1 MIIFISGASAGFG
14 LAMSKRFAKLG
25 HKVIAAARR
34 EEKLKELKKEFKE
47 NIFPLVLD
55 VSNREQVQHALTNLP
70 KEWSDVDIL
79 INNAGLAL
87 GFDSAQ
93 KSSLEDWETMVQTNI
108 NGILYLT
115 HFFLPQMIKKNSGHI
130 INLGSVAGEFPYPGG
145 NVYGATKS
153 FVHQFSLNLR
163 ADILGSKVRV
173 TVVEPG
179 MCASEFSQVRFKGDN
194 EKAEAVYKGMQP
206 LSAEDIAETVEWIMT
221 RPSHVNI
228 NVISLMPIDQAFNGF
243 AIHRKS

>member
-14 LAMSKRFAKLG
+14 LAMAKRFASAG
-25 HKVIAAARR
+25 HKIIAAARR
-34 EEKLKELKKEFKE
+34 EDRLINLKKEFGDLVY
-47 NIFPLVLD
+47 PLAVD
-55 VSNREQVQHALTNLP
+55 ISNKNELHLALKSLP
-70 KEWSDVDIL
+70 NEWSEVDVV

-108 NGILYLT
+108 NGVLYLT
-115 HFFLPQMIKKNSGHI
+115 HYFLPFMVKRNSGHI

-153 FVHQFSLNLR
+153 FIHQFSLNLR
-163 ADILGSKVRV
+163 ADVLGTNVKV

-179 MCASEFSQVRFKGDN
+179 MCMSEFSQVRFKGDL
-194 EKAEAVYKGMQP
+194 EKAENVYKGMKP

-228 NVISLMPIDQAFNGF
+228 NVISLMPVDQAFNGF
-243 AIHRKS
+243 AINRKS

>member
-14 LAMSKRFAKLG
+14 FAMSKKFASLG
-25 HKVIAAARR
+25 HKVIAVARR
-34 EEKLKELKKEFKE
+34 EERLLELKKEFKDQ
-47 NIFPLVLD
+47 IYPLTLD
-55 VSNREQVQHALTNLP
+55 ISNKEKVHAALSNLP
-70 KEWSDVDIL
+70 EDWSEVDVL

-93 KSSLEDWETMVQTNI
+93 NSSLEDWETMVQTNI
-108 NGILYLT
+108 NGVLYLT
-115 HFFLPQMIKKNSGHI
+115 HFFLPRMIKKNSGHI

-163 ADILGSKVRV
+163 ADVLGTKVRV

-179 MCASEFSQVRFKGDN
+179 MCASEFSQVRFKGDYQ
-194 EKAEAVYKGMQP
+194 KAESVYKGMQP
-206 LSAEDIAETVEWIMT
+206 LSAEDIAETIEWVMS

-228 NVISLMPIDQAFNGF
+228 NVISLMPVDQAFNGF

>member
-14 LAMSKRFAKLG
+14 LAMAKRFALAG

-34 EEKLKELKKEFKE
+34 EDRLINLKNEFGDLIYPLSVDISNKNELH
-47 NIFPLVLD
+47 L
-55 VSNREQVQHALTNLP
+55 ALKSLP
-70 KEWSDVDIL
+70 KEWSEVDVL

-108 NGILYLT
+108 NGVLYLT
-115 HFFLPQMIKKNSGHI
+115 HYFLPFMVKRNSGQI

-153 FVHQFSLNLR
+153 FIHQFSLNLR
-163 ADILGSKVRV
+163 ADVLGTNVKV

-179 MCASEFSQVRFKGDN
+179 MCMSEFSQVRFKGDL
-194 EKAEAVYKGMQP
+194 EKAENVYKGMKP
-206 LSAEDIAETVEWIMT
+206 LSAEDIAETIEWIMN

-228 NVISLMPIDQAFNGF
+228 NVISLMPVDQAFNGF
-243 AIHRKS
+243 AINRKS